1 MPAAVA
7 NIVKSVKRK
16 RHGADSD
23 PLVQNKTRKTE
34 KDVSQRENTEEEI
47 LLLEEK
53 ITHSRKNYNKITI
66 LQDYC
71 KKHQTQ
77 SKTGITAA
85 VALCRV
91 FCRLLA
97 NGSMSQSR
105 EMRDNERMIAQWLRA
120 QYESYNNILLEM
132 LMDTNPGL
140 QSTALTLLMRLQK
153 EFVDNLDEPSHDHR
167 RHEGNLRRVV
177 AGIINSD
184 SMELIREEFVKKYVQ
199 VYDDVRYFTFV
210 CLK

>member
-7 NIVKSVKRK
+7 NIGKSVKRK

-23 PLVQNKTRKTE
+23 PLVKSKTRKIE
-34 KDVSQRENTEEEI
+34 KDVPQRETTEEEI
-47 LLLEEK
+47 LLLEGE
-53 ITHSRKNYNKITI
+53 ITQSRKHYNKITI

-77 SKTGITAA
+77 SNTSIIAA

-91 FCRLLA
+91 FCRLMA

-105 EMRDNERMIAQWLRA
+105 DMPNNERMIAQWLRG
-120 QYESYNNILLEM
+120 QYESYNSILLEI
-132 LMDTNPGL
+132 LMDTDSGL

-153 EFVDNLDEPSHDHR
+153 EFADNLDEPSHDHR
-167 RHEGNLRRVV
+167 PHEGNLRRVV
-177 AGIINSD
+177 AVISNSD
-184 SMELIREEFVKKYVQ
+184 SMELIREEFVRKYVQ
-199 VYDDVRYFTFV
+199 VYDDVRYFTFA